1 MVLHLPT
8 WFNLEMLVKIESRE
22 KRSTRRK
29 TSWRKGEN
37 QQQTQP
43 TYGIDPGTTR
53 TTLVG
58 AKCSHHRATLAHV
71 KVVLNR
77 FHLDGY
83 SIGFQP
89 QTQQL
94 QLHTE

>member
-1 MVLHLPT
+1 
-8 WFNLEMLVKIESRE
+8 MLVKFELRE
-22 KRSTRRK
+22 KRTTRRK

-43 TYGIDPGTTR
+43 TYEIDPGTAR
-53 TTLVG
+53 ITLVG
-58 AKCSHHRATLAHV
+58 GKCSHHCATLAHV

-94 QLHTE
+94 ELDTE

>member
-1 MVLHLPT
+1 
-8 WFNLEMLVKIESRE
+8 MLVKFELRE
-22 KRSTRRK
+22 KRTTRRK

-58 AKCSHHRATLAHV
+58 AKCSHHRATLANV
-71 KVVLNR
+71 KVVLSR

-83 SIGFQP
+83 GIGFQP

-94 QLHTE
+94 ELHTE